1 MKPLAELLGESR
13 IRLDSSAEVSGA
25 VMGELAE
32 LLGGSDAAVREAVLD
47 GLVSRERVS
56 STAVGGGVAFPH
68 ARIDILPGIRLAFL
82 RTRTPVEFSASDG
95 KKVDLF
101 VAVAGPG
108 PQRREYL
115 SVLSRLS
122 YLFRSERLRERFRSV
137 GDPAELLQLVRDSE
151 QSPRRDGE

>member
-1 MKPLAELLGESR
+1 MKPLADLLGESR
-13 IRLDSSAEVSGA
+13 IRLDSPAEA
-25 VMGELAE
+25 REAIMGELAE
-32 LLGGSDAAVREAVLD
+32 LLGGCDAAVREAVLD
-47 GLVSRERVS
+47 GLISRERVS

-82 RTRTPVEFSASDG
+82 RTSTPVEFSASDD

-101 VAVAGPG
+101 AAVAGPG

-122 YLFRSERLRERFRSV
+122 YLFRSEKLRERFRSV
-137 GDPAELLQLVRDSE
+137 GSPAELLQLMRDSDR
-151 QSPRRDGE
+151 SPRRDGE